1 MGKVISIRL
10 QAAEKVVYQ
19 IKERRIWENVPWR
32 RRNSETDTNNLL
44 DNIRYYS
51 KTQINQ
57 IEHSSG
63 PKGGDVGDMLD
74 ELERAS
80 LEAGRDRSCL
90 LLFRKIYCGAVQ

>member
-1 MGKVISIRL
+1 MISIRL
-10 QAAEKVVYQ
+10 QAAEKVVDQ
-19 IKERRIWENVPWR
+19 IKERRISDNVPWR

-57 IEHSSG
+57 TREHSSG

-74 ELERAS
+74 EL
-80 LEAGRDRSCL
+80 
-90 LLFRKIYCGAVQ
+90 